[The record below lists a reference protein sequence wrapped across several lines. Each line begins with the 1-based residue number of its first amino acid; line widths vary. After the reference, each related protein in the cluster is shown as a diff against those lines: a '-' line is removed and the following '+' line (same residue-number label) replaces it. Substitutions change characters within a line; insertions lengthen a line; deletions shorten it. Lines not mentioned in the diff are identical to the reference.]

1 MRAKT
6 CPPRLGYHLG
16 TRGALSPTGPVPPAY
31 HHPHGTRRHPATA
44 RTYFLAK
51 IANGKVPEVVVG
63 GPFDGL
69 RYFPVVIDENQ
80 PTQRLTDTS
89 RVLAWI
95 GLLPPRSSNPG
106 NGASIKPG
114 AFHSGA

>member
-1 MRAKT
+1 MELDDIHETARAWFMAKT
-6 CPPRLGYHLG
+6 RN
-16 TRGALSPTGPVPPAY
+16 GAT
-31 HHPHGTRRHPATA
+31 
-44 RTYFLAK
+44 
-51 IANGKVPEVVVG
+51 PEVVVG
-63 GPFDGL
+63 GPLDEL
-69 RYFPVVIDENQ
+69 RYFPVVIDENE